1 MVPGLSELQ
10 TESQSHVG
18 SVPGERRFN
27 SPFLAFHLY
36 VCVCV
41 CVCVCVNND
50 FAAM

>member
-27 SPFLAFHLY
+27 SPFLAFHL
-36 VCVCV
+36 CV